1 MANQLAQNQINTFE
15 QINNICA
22 KTRDKLLSENQLD
35 LGDSCISVIKQN
47 EHIATIEAHTNGT
60 AFGYEVFNSVYFD
73 NMLLFDLSVENNEY
87 HTRGEFNTL
96 QDAVEYLSKQFSGTQ
111 LNAEY
116 PPISIRFH
124 DTISDTIRENHPDV
138 NISDYNIHQNT
149 YNGFSQNSVS
159 SFFVK
164 LNQNERL
171 EYFQKELANAT
182 EALDN
187 MRDFMPAQPTSEY
200 LNQMQEAAL
209 RVEKLQ
215 KEINSIKGDLPLQ
228 AKTNTSISKF
238 SISPLPQPINGS
250 VAVCSATFYNMLT
263 VNGITITNG
272 RNGLYVKMPQKRTKQ
287 GGYIDVAHPLSADGR
302 RNINQTLL
310 SAYREGIFKQEFE
323 VPQPKEIAAQNSV
336 KYPPEYGNS
345 LARMDLVVDDMVVH
359 NVKIIKGNDEKLHFS
374 MPGYKA
380 KDGNYT
386 SICNPASK
394 DAFAKFSQA
403 SLEEYKTDYSFRKLS
418 DDDVAALRESGIK
431 LQCRKNAQGENVV
444 KFKFEDLAKVN
455 AVVNPTP
462 TAAPKI
468 Q

>member
-1 MANQLAQNQINTFE
+1 MANQLDNQPYTE
-15 QINNICA
+15 
-22 KTRDKLLSENQLD
+22 
-35 LGDSCISVIKQN
+35 
-47 EHIATIEAHTNGT
+47 
-60 AFGYEVFNSVYFD
+60 
-73 NMLLFDLSVENNEY
+73 LSVQDLAELERQIYNLEVAKDI
-87 HTRGEFNTL
+87 HKSIDSDGQLKL
-96 QDAVEYLSKQFSGTQ
+96 QELIAERDFRRNHGTPSEKMYFIDKEMHDISMKLYGGRFRFSNPSDKKQFYELKNRLDELG
-111 LNAEY
+111 AEK
-116 PPISIRFH
+116 SAIRSEPQKK
-124 DTISDTIRENHPDV
+124 D
-138 NISDYNIHQNT
+138 
-149 YNGFSQNSVS
+149 VS
-159 SFFVK
+159 SVGTSN
-164 LNQNERL
+164 LNELQE
-171 EYFQKELANAT
+171 ELANAT
-182 EALDN
+182 EALDD
-187 MRDFMPAQPTSEY
+187 MRDFMPSQPTSEY
-200 LNQMQEAAL
+200 LNQMQETAL
-209 RVEKLQ
+209 RIEKLQ

-310 SAYREGIFKQEFE
+310 SAYREGNFKQSFE
-323 VPQPKEIAAQNSV
+323 VQQPKVIAAQNSV

-403 SLEEYKTDYSFRKLS
+403 SMEEYNTNYSFRKLT
-418 DDDVAALRESGIK
+418 DDDVAALKESGIK
-431 LQCRKNAQGENVV
+431 VQCRKNAQGENVV
-444 KFKFEDLAKVN
+444 KFKFEDLQKVN
-455 AVVNPTP
+455 AIINPTP

-468 Q
+468 